1 MPISD
6 LSLFNSMAYALD
18 QTTGH
23 IQDIQQSL
31 ATGKQVIEPSD
42 NLVNYGQ
49 AQLLGARA
57 SAVAN
62 DINTG
67 QQVQG
72 VLTTADNALAEVG
85 NWLNSAMAVATEAAD
100 GSVSTAQM
108 TTLAGQVQSM
118 LQQVIGAGDT
128 EYSGSYM
135 FGGSQTAT
143 PPFDAN
149 GNYAGDNGSNF
160 ATFSDGT
167 KIQNT
172 FDGSAI
178 LGDAN
183 NGVIGALTALRNALQ
198 AGDKVATA
206 ATLSQIQAATQSVA
220 TARGNIG
227 VNEQALSNFLTN
239 ANTESTTLQTSISN
253 LTDVDVAQAALDQQ
267 QALLQEQALI
277 SMASGLGKI
286 PLVNILT

>member
-1 MPISD
+1 MAISD
-6 LSLFNSMAYALD
+6 LSLFNSMAFALD
-18 QTTGH
+18 QTTSH

-31 ATGKQVIEPSD
+31 ASGKQVVQPSD
-42 NLVNYGQ
+42 NLINYGQ
-49 AQLLGARA
+49 AQLLGAHA

-72 VLTTADNALAEVG
+72 LLTTADNSLAEVG
-85 NWLNSAMAVATEAAD
+85 NWLNSAMSVATQAAD

-108 TTLAGQVQSM
+108 QTLAGQVQSM
-118 LQQVIGAGDT
+118 LQQVIGAGNT
-128 EYSGSYM
+128 EYSGTYL
-135 FGGSQTAT
+135 FGGSQTSG
-143 PPFDAN
+143 PPYDAS
-149 GNYAGDNGSNF
+149 GNYGGDHGNNF
-160 ATFSDGT
+160 ASFSDGT
-167 KIQNT
+167 KIQNS

-183 NGVIGALTALRNALQ
+183 NGVIGALTALGNALQ
-198 AGDKVATA
+198 AGDKTATA
-206 ATLSQIQAATQSVA
+206 ATLSQIQTAIQNVA
-220 TARGNIG
+220 TARGNVG
-227 VNEQALSNFLTN
+227 VNEQALTNFLSN
-239 ANTESTTLQTSISN
+239 AGTESITLQDSISN
-253 LTDVDVAQAALDQQ
+253 LTDVDVAQASLDQQ